1 MGDKSADKYLP
12 GDTFPS
18 QLTGWLLA
26 ANESLTCFSSLSLIL
41 GMGEEGM
48 SQSMMESFDQSAN

>member
-41 GMGEEGM
+41 GMGGGRD
-48 SQSMMESFDQSAN
+48 ESIYDGEF